1 MASAPLV
8 SVIIPVY
15 DSGPYLQHCLD
26 SVCGQSL
33 RDLEIICVDDGS
45 TDECPAILRA
55 CAAQDPRITVLSH
68 QSNRGCAAAR
78 NTGMDAARG
87 RFIHFM
93 DSDDW
98 IDAGYLEELV
108 QTAGRENLPLVM
120 NSNIVLEK
128 EDGSSE
134 QFEPGCYGE
143 TIGFATTGYVDC
155 HANVGNFTYS
165 NCCCLY
171 RREYLE
177 KLAVR
182 FPEGLD
188 YTDNFFHIATFLP
201 QKRIYITNT
210 NSYHYVRHAD
220 SICGRDSQITHKYD
234 IFDVYKFIYDYYKKN
249 NFIDSC
255 KLNFFELSRHFHR
268 FADKEIAFEKLFQLF
283 LLMETDVRKYLFL
296 YSDTEIKFFNDVLRS
311 KNYLF
316 FEYCFYR
323 YDSQLYKY
331 FSEIRV
337 KMKLRI
343 AIFHIRYH
351 IQYNKNVKFMNKLTN
366 NVIN

>member
-15 DSGPYLQHCLD
+15 NSGPYLQHCLN

-55 CAAQDPRITVLSH
+55 CAAKDSRITALSH

-120 NSNIVLEK
+120 NSNIVLEN
-128 EDGSSE
+128 EDGSSV

-143 TIGFATTGYVDC
+143 TIGFATAGYVDC
-155 HANVGNFTYS
+155 HANIGNFTYS

-171 RREYLE
+171 RRDYLE

-210 NSYHYVRHAD
+210 NSYHYVQHAD
-220 SICGRDSQITHKYD
+220 SICGRDSQATHKYD
-234 IFDVYKFIYDYYKKN
+234 IFDVYKFIYAYYKKN
-249 NFIDSC
+249 NFIASC

-268 FADKEIAFEKLFQLF
+268 FADKEIAFEKLLQLF
-283 LLMETDVRKYLFL
+283 KMMEKEVQEHRFL
-296 YSDTEIKFFNDVLRS
+296 YSDTELHFFRDVLRCRS
-311 KNYLF
+311 SLY
-316 FEYCFYR
+316 FEYIWFPH
-323 YDSQLYKY
+323 DSRLRAYLA
-331 FSEIRV
+331 EIRKRMAKV
-337 KMKLRI
+337 LMLAALRRHVQTGM
-343 AIFHIRYH
+343 AHR
-351 IQYNKNVKFMNKLTN
+351 V
-366 NVIN
+366 

>member
-15 DSGPYLQHCLD
+15 NSGPYLQHCLD

-33 RDLEIICVDDGS
+33 RDLEIICVDDGG

-55 CAAQDPRITVLSH
+55 CAARDSRITVLSH

-120 NSNIVLEK
+120 NSNIVREN

-155 HANVGNFTYS
+155 HANIGNFTYS

-171 RREYLE
+171 RRDYLE

-220 SICGRDSQITHKYD
+220 SICGRDSQIMYKYD

-249 NFIDSC
+249 NFIDIC
-255 KLNFFELSRHFHR
+255 KLNFFELSRYFQR
-268 FADKEIAFEKLFQLF
+268 FADKEIAFEKLSRLFQL
-283 LLMETDVRKYLFL
+283 VRGDIQRHRCL
-296 YSDTEIKFFNDVLRS
+296 YSDAELDFFSDVLRS
-311 KNYLF
+311 PGYLF
-316 FEYCFYR
+316 YEYILYGNASR
-323 YDSQLYKY
+323 LHAYLAGIRKRLSPTAQTAGSKAAILQL
-331 FSEIRV
+331 
-337 KMKLRI
+337 LR
-343 AIFHIRYH
+343 ARMRR
-351 IQYNKNVKFMNKLTN
+351 QLGQKQG
-366 NVIN
+366 

>member
-1 MASAPLV
+1 MVSVPLV

-15 DSGPYLQHCLD
+15 NSGLYLQQCLN
-26 SVCGQSL
+26 SVCGQTL
-33 RDLEIICVDDGS
+33 GDLEIICVDDGS

-55 CAAQDPRITVLSH
+55 WAARDPRITVLSH

-98 IDAGYLEELV
+98 IDVGYLEELV

-143 TIGFATTGYVDC
+143 TIGFSTTGYVDC
-155 HANVGNFTYS
+155 HANIGNFTYS

-171 RREYLE
+171 RRDYLE

-220 SICGRDSQITHKYD
+220 SICGKDSRITYKYD
-234 IFDVYKFIYDYYKKN
+234 IIDVYKFIYEYYKKN
-249 NFIDSC
+249 NFTDSC
-255 KLNFFELSRHFHR
+255 KLNFFELSRHFPR
-268 FADKEIAFEKLFQLF
+268 FADKKIAFEKLSSLF
-283 LLMETDVRKYLFL
+283 RLMKGDIKRHRCY
-296 YSDTEIKFFNDVLRS
+296 YSDTELDFFFDVLRS
-311 KNYLF
+311 PGYLF
-316 FEYCFYR
+316 YEYI
-323 YDSQLYKY
+323 LYGNASRLHAY
-331 FSEIRV
+331 LVGIRKRMV
-337 KMKLRI
+337 KVLILAALRRHVQTVM
-343 AIFHIRYH
+343 AHR
-351 IQYNKNVKFMNKLTN
+351 V
-366 NVIN
+366 